1 MDRKEFEQIAQE
13 AFENLP
19 RRLQEK
25 VENVHIVIE
34 DEPSEETLK
43 RSHIRRGSL
52 LLGLYEGIPLTRR
65 GEDYGRYPA
74 VPDKI
79 TLYRSA
85 ILAVAQSE
93 SAIRETIRDVLIH
106 EIAHY
111 FGMTE
116 RQVREAGY

>member
-1 MDRKEFEQIAQE
+1 MDRKEFEQVAQE
-13 AFENLP
+13 AFESLP
-19 RRLQEK
+19 RGLQEK
-25 VENVHIVIE
+25 VENVHIVVE
-34 DEPSEETLK
+34 DEPSEQTLS
-43 RSHIRRGSL
+43 RSRIRRGSL
-52 LLGLYEGIPLTRR
+52 LLGLYEGIPLNRR
-65 GEDYGRYPA
+65 GDDYGRYPV

-85 ILAVAQSE
+85 ILSVARSE
-93 SAIRETIRDVLIH
+93 SAVRETIRDVLIH

>member
-65 GEDYGRYPA
+65 GEDYRRYPA

>member
-116 RQVREAGY
+116 QQVREAGY

>member
-13 AFENLP
+13 AFESLP
-19 RRLQEK
+19 RGLQEK
-25 VENVHIVIE
+25 VENVHVVVE
-34 DEPSEETLK
+34 EEPTEETLR
-43 RSHIRRGSL
+43 RSHVRRGSL
-52 LLGLYEGIPLTRR
+52 LLGLYEGIPLNRR
-65 GEDYGRYPA
+65 GDDYGRYPV

-85 ILAVAQSE
+85 ILSVAQSE
-93 SAIRETIRDVLIH
+93 SAVRETIRDVLIH